1 MSSML
6 LYSHENDIE
15 YNQQSSLD
23 LSFLWWELNIIAI
36 CIASEHLFMLELFD
50 VNYV

>member
-15 YNQQSSLD
+15 YNQQSSLE
-23 LSFLWWELNIIAI
+23 WELNIIAI